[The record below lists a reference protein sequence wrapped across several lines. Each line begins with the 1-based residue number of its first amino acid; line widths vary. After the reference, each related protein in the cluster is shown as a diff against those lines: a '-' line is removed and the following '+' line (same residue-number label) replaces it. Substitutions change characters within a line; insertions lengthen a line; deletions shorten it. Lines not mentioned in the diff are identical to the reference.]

1 MSCTFRYGYYDL
13 KNDTILSNVMN
24 TTLETVWE
32 LSTARIP
39 WGLRP
44 IIPCITLNFPNVAP
58 PTRGFNYVS
67 VKTSLEMLLS

>member
-1 MSCTFRYGYYDL
+1 
-13 KNDTILSNVMN
+13 MN
-24 TTLETVWE
+24 TTFETVWE

-67 VKTSLEMLLS
+67 KNAYKKTLNISNTENSFLGSYRC